1 MESLGAAKA
10 KNNGGGG
17 VRGDI
22 KGLSTRRHLNMA
34 RLFLFMPPLQCKSR
48 L

>member
-10 KNNGGGG
+10 KNGGGC
-17 VRGDI
+17 I
-22 KGLSTRRHLNMA
+22 KGFSARTHLNMA